1 MKKPATSADTVLGT
15 ALTPFQFSRLYAR
28 GWTAGRSGE
37 FDVLDG
43 DFDAA
48 TAAHNPG
55 RTAAERARWLK
66 GFTEGFQGG
75 SL

>member
-1 MKKPATSADTVLGT
+1 MKKPPPPAGAVPGT
-15 ALTPFQFSRLYAR
+15 TLTPFQFSRLYAQ
-28 GWTAGRSGE
+28 GWAAGRSGE
-37 FDVLDG
+37 FDVLDD

-48 TAAHNPG
+48 TAARNPG

>member
-1 MKKPATSADTVLGT
+1 MKKPAPSAGTVPGT
-15 ALTPFQFSRLYAR
+15 TLTPFQFSRLYAR
-28 GWTAGRSGE
+28 GWTAGRSGD
-37 FDVLDG
+37 FDVPDG
-43 DFDAA
+43 DFNAA

-66 GFTEGFQGG
+66 GFTEGFRGG